1 MMYLGGKGL
10 IVFLA
15 HLLFRGR
22 KPVDGS
28 FDGLFMVA
36 HHMPFSL
43 GKKLQVVWSG
53 DYLEQL
59 DTRRVAALVLPSY

>member
-1 MMYLGGKGL
+1 
-10 IVFLA
+10 
-15 HLLFRGR
+15 
-22 KPVDGS
+22 
-28 FDGLFMVA
+28 
-36 HHMPFSL
+36 MPFSL

>member
-1 MMYLGGKGL
+1 MVGTYRSILGYY
-10 IVFLA
+10 
-15 HLLFRGR
+15 RRR
-22 KPVDGS
+22 KTVDGS

-43 GKKLQVVWSG
+43 GKKLQVVRSG

-59 DTRRVAALVLPSY
+59 DARRVAALVLPSY